1 MQERFEKFTM
11 LIVKLARNIK
21 RIKSLE
27 MEEFELK
34 SPHVSCLYYL
44 NNNEGLT
51 FKQLCEACDEDK
63 ASVSRSVEHLVGKG
77 LLTHSS
83 TNINAYK
90 SKILLTEEGKRIADE
105 INKKISDVLEDAG
118 KGVSDDERAI
128 MYRSLTI
135 ISDNLE
141 KISES
146 HDK

>member
-63 ASVSRSVEHLVGKG
+63 ASVSRSIDYLVGKG
-77 LLTHSS
+77 LIVNYSS
-83 TNINAYK
+83 KAYK
-90 SKILLTEEGKRIADE
+90 SKILLTEEGKNIADE